1 MIDLNLKDSF
11 AGTSL
16 NVRLLLYTRANISCG
31 QLLSHQDPFSNPHF
45 NLSSPTTF
53 LIHGYRPTGS
63 PPVWLYQF
71 VEFLLNRRDMNAI
84 VVDWNH
90 GATNLNYWK
99 VVKNT
104 RKVAA
109 NLTDLIR
116 KMEVKEVQFQIH
128 NCLYILHYIVYIL
141 VILSE

>member
-1 MIDLNLKDSF
+1 MIDLDLKDSF
-11 AGTSL
+11 AGTTL
-16 NVRLLLYTRANISCG
+16 DVRLLLYTRANISCG
-31 QLLSHQDPFSNPHF
+31 QLLSHQEPFSNPHF

-63 PPVWLYQF
+63 PPVWLYEF
-71 VEFLLNRRDMNAI
+71 VEFLLKRHDMNAI
-84 VVDWNH
+84 VVDWNQ

-109 NLTDLIR
+109 NLTDLIQ
-116 KMEVKEVQFQIH
+116 KMEVKEVQSQIQH
-128 NCLYILHYIVYIL
+128 FSNIENQYVFNHRL
-141 VILSE
+141 